1 MVVYCS
7 TQWDGSF
14 DTKFMSL
21 VPCVRNLWIFKG
33 HRPQISPW
41 LLKSIKFDSFCQF
54 WWLKRQT
61 DTLCY
66 VILVMLME
74 THRLVPWLRQL
85 DHPIQKYHA
94 PRARAG
100 KYKFSLPSQR
110 FLFNLCHPTFS
121 RVNHTCLTHCNRFQ
135 MPHYPISP
143 SKIHKCRALSQF
155 GWNR

>member
-41 LLKSIKFDSFCQF
+41 LLKSIKFDSFLPILVVEKANRYF
-54 WWLKRQT
+54 V
-61 DTLCY
+61 LCY
-66 VILVMLME
+66 SYYAYGDTSFGTLIKAIGPSYPE
-74 THRLVPWLRQL
+74 
-85 DHPIQKYHA
+85 ISCA
-94 PRARAG
+94 ACAG
-100 KYKFSLPSQR
+100 KHKFPLPSRR

-143 SKIHKCRALSQF
+143 PKIHKCRALSQF
-155 GWNR
+155 G